1 MSDST
6 SSISRASSLLV
17 SASAGC
23 FAFGLLYLCG
33 DKSKALNHLLNFY
46 PPSGALSGVLV
57 LGTLTWLLCWAVLAA
72 RWSRKPPATTFA
84 VNLSIALLL
93 VALLF
98 TFPPFVRSI

>member
-1 MSDST
+1 MSDPT
-6 SSISRASSLLV
+6 PNISRVSSLLV

-33 DKSKALNHLLNFY
+33 DKSKALNHLLAVY

-72 RWSRKPPATTFA
+72 RWSRRSPSTAFA
-84 VNLSIALLL
+84 VNLSMALLL
-93 VALLF
+93 AALLF
-98 TFPPFVRSI
+98 TFPPFVRGI